1 MGPDGAPEKVR
12 LNLTEIAADLDA
24 VADALTRLDDGT
36 YWTDEITGAELSD
49 EVLAADP
56 TARSAP

>member
-1 MGPDGAPEKVR
+1 MGPDGALEKVR

-24 VADALTRLDDGT
+24 VAAALTRLDDGT